1 MGRVRTV
8 YIKDIPRHIMY
19 EATWVAGTGIPRLRF
34 LQEIMM
40 LTLLYTGYKMLGFTR
55 GGHYGPPLETRKNEA
70 TEACEGS
77 NEGFLGMPSSSR
89 LFPDG

>member
-1 MGRVRTV
+1 MDGEGKAV

-55 GGHYGPPLETRKNEA
+55 GGHYGPPLETSKNEA

-77 NEGFLGMPSSSR
+77 N
-89 LFPDG
+89 